1 MPRFAVV
8 SRERHGLKKWQ
19 RFNGYAFAAADAL
32 VPVVGAEL
40 ARAAVSMPLAF
51 SEQSGRA
58 TLVALL
64 SLVPGHNMFVDPR
77 GRWLGGPYVPA
88 WLRLYPFR
96 MLPQQD
102 TGELVLCVDEESGLV
117 VERNAAGEEFFDR
130 EGNLSPALKPVSDA
144 LTVAERSRSVIDS
157 AVTALAQAG
166 VIRPWQINVKT
177 DQGEKAISGLQHIDD
192 AALRALPDDVFLKL
206 RTTPALPIAYAQ
218 MLSAVHLGRFEH
230 LAKLHNQPPPSP
242 LAALPETLDGLLEN
256 LNDDL
261 MRFH

>member
-19 RFNGYAFAAADAL
+19 RFNGYAFAATDAL
-32 VPVVGAEL
+32 VPIVGAEL

-64 SLVPGHNMFVDPR
+64 SLVPGHNMFVGPG

-130 EGNLSPALKPVSDA
+130 EGNVSPALKPV
-144 LTVAERSRSVIDS
+144 AEDLDGGGTQPQRHRPGCGRARASRRHS
-157 AVTALAQAG
+157 ALA
-166 VIRPWQINVKT
+166 
-177 DQGEKAISGLQHIDD
+177 DQSQDGSRREDDQRHI
-192 AALRALPDDVFLKL
+192 ARRSSSSPTMPRLI
-206 RTTPALPIAYAQ
+206 TT
-218 MLSAVHLGRFEH
+218 SA
-230 LAKLHNQPPPSP
+230 
-242 LAALPETLDGLLEN
+242 
-256 LNDDL
+256 
-261 MRFH
+261 MR